1 MADDEKLQ
9 IINASKVSTAEDD
22 DSNGGSF
29 ALFGGGGKAATTKR
43 LAKEA
48 ANAAL
53 VGAILCVAPYI
64 MENPKCYAG
73 STAFATVNP
82 YIQRIKHMV
91 TSTGKAFGGYGMIGA
106 HEGDDGVEV
115 IVGFAGTDFTSMQD
129 IFADVKAI
137 LYANVD
143 LSADLGG
150 NTYYSAGLGFV
161 SQYLELRK
169 NTAFGR
175 EINERIQKNT
185 RVRVVG
191 HSLGGALAN
200 LAAVE
205 FANMGAKV
213 LLQTIGSPR
222 VFGRSLNTVER
233 VQSLMHPWETHF
245 NWGGSASIP
254 SGKILSQR
262 MVNFGDL
269 VPHYP
274 SSMNY
279 QHVGNGGIYINRAS
293 FWGVLE
299 LTREHVD
306 FDPTLGWV
314 HGDAG
319 HLTSGYLNRITQA
332 ISKY

>member
-1 MADDEKLQ
+1 MY
-9 IINASKVSTAEDD
+9 
-22 DSNGGSF
+22 
-29 ALFGGGGKAATTKR
+29 
-43 LAKEA
+43 
-48 ANAAL
+48 
-53 VGAILCVAPYI
+53 AI
-64 MENPKCYAG
+64 
-73 STAFATVNP
+73 
-82 YIQRIKHMV
+82 
-91 TSTGKAFGGYGMIGA
+91 
-106 HEGDDGVEV
+106 
-115 IVGFAGTDFTSMQD
+115 
-129 IFADVKAI
+129 
-137 LYANVD
+137 NVD

-150 NTYYSAGLGFV
+150 DTHYSAGSGFV
-161 SQYLELRK
+161 SQYVELRE

-175 EINERIQKNT
+175 EMKERIQKNT

-245 NWGGSASIP
+245 DWGGSASIP

-269 VPHYP
+269 VPHVP
-274 SSMNY
+274 SSRNY
-279 QHVGNGGIYINRAS
+279 QHVGNGGIYINRAN

-314 HGDAG
+314 HDDAG
-319 HLTSGYLNRITQA
+319 HSSSGYLNRITQA